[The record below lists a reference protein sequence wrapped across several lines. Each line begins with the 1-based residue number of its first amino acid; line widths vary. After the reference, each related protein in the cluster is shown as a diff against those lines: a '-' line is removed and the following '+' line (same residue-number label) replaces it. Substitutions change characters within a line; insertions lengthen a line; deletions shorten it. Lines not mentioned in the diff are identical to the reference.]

1 MFNPII
7 EHINKFKE
15 TQGYVIHETQII
27 TTPFADD
34 FNLISDNK
42 KTHKKL
48 LTDIESKAKTM
59 GFLFKQS
66 KCRTLSIVSGRSEN
80 VTFVLNNSNP
90 GEEMHTHIETVLNS
104 WYHKYHTPTYQKKI
118 LNIYMISWE
127 RNLKILTIQK
137 SQENTNYL
145 YMNAMHCHPSDI
157 TCLCTT
163 YTKTISTN

>member
-90 GEEMHTHIETVLNS
+90 GEEMHS
-104 WYHKYHTPTYQKKI
+104 DHTMRKI
-118 LNIYMISWE
+118 LYSYYIAKMK
-127 RNLKILTIQK
+127 R
-137 SQENTNYL
+137 
-145 YMNAMHCHPSDI
+145 
-157 TCLCTT
+157 
-163 YTKTISTN
+163 ISTLDQDF